1 MAGCTRAPC
10 NPIRWYNIPAA
21 VLLTVVHSQSS
32 GCPLYQ
38 DLYIRI
44 DGFNTRY
51 WKAGE
56 EGTPLVLVHG
66 LAVSADIWK
75 NNIPG
80 LSREHRVYVPDLI
93 GFGRS
98 DRPGASFSPFEY
110 GRFLDGFLSSLNLGR
125 VSLVGQ
131 SLGGAIAIHYA
142 QQFPQKIDKL
152 VLVGSAGL
160 GREVI
165 WTLRAMS
172 IPLVAEL
179 LYRPSRKAV
188 DFLFKLSVRNP
199 TLITPE
205 FVETYYQIY
214 IQPEFRRFFLRFLR
228 RILTIRGPREEFFAP
243 LMKNLS
249 RITQPVLIVWGQED
263 RVLPVKHAYFGME
276 KIPNARLE
284 IFPACGHIPFF
295 ERPEEFNRLVLEFLS
310 E

>member
-1 MAGCTRAPC
+1 MF
-10 NPIRWYNIPAA
+10 
-21 VLLTVVHSQSS
+21 
-32 GCPLYQ
+32 Q

-44 DGFNTRY
+44 GKYNTRY
-51 WKAGE
+51 WQVGE
-56 EGTPLVLVHG
+56 KGTPIVLVHG

-80 LSREHRVYVPDLI
+80 LSSRHRVYVPDLI

-98 DRPGASFSPFEY
+98 DRPAASFSPFEY
-110 GRFLDGFLSSLNLGR
+110 GRFLDEFLSSLNLGR
-125 VSLVGQ
+125 VDLIGQ

-142 QQFPQKIDKL
+142 QQFPQKVDKL
-152 VLVGSAGL
+152 VLVDSAGL
-160 GREVI
+160 GTEVI

-172 IPLVAEL
+172 IPLIGEL

-188 DFLFKLSVRNP
+188 EFLFKLSVRDP
-199 TLITPE
+199 ALITPE

-214 IQPEFRRFFLRFLR
+214 IQPEFRKFFLQFLR
-228 RILTIRGPREEFFAP
+228 RILTIRGPREEVLATVRD
-243 LMKNLS
+243 NLS

-263 RVLPVKHAYFGME
+263 RVLPLKHAYFGKE

-284 IFPACGHIPFF
+284 IFPSCGHIPFF
-295 ERPEEFNRLVLEFLS
+295 ERPEEFNRLVLDFLS